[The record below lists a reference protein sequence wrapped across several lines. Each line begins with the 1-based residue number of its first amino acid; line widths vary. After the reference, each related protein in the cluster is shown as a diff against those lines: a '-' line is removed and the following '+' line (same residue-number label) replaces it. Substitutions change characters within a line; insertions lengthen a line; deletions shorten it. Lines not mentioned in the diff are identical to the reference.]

1 MADFDE
7 LDILRQTK
15 APEPRPQAREAAMR
29 AALDAFDDEKKRPQ
43 TQGMQAGLRL
53 TDRVAQIWS
62 SLMQKK
68 LISAPAIAGLFIL
81 PVAGI
86 AAWQMSGVSPF
97 GRLGEDAGAP
107 GMTPGMTSGKTD
119 SGAVQPELKKPAE
132 ADEALRELNFDA
144 APAPKTLESASQIAP
159 SAARAPSLDK
169 RKAELPPAD
178 MLPEEENRDR
188 IEGVATNPVRAALE
202 NPVSTF
208 SIDVDTASWAFVR
221 RQLNHGV
228 MPDPDTVRV
237 EEMINYFPYD
247 WKGPASASVPFNA
260 EVSVMPAPWNTGTKL
275 MHVAVQGYDVVPAE
289 KPKSNLVF
297 LVDTSGSMN
306 QPDKL
311 PLLKT
316 SFRMLLDTLGAD
328 DTVSIVA
335 YAGESGTAL
344 EPTKASDKAK
354 ILDALDKLGAGGSTA
369 GASGIEQAYR
379 LAEQNFVR
387 DGVNRVL
394 LATDGDFNVG
404 PSDDESLKRLIEKKR
419 QSGVFLS
426 VFGFGQGNYND
437 QLMQTLAQNGNGVA
451 AYIDTVSEARKAFVE
466 EASSTLFTIAKDVKI
481 QVEFNPER
489 VAEYRLIGYE
499 TRALNREDFNNDRV
513 DAGDIGSGHSVTA
526 IYEITPK
533 GSAATLNDPLR
544 YGQADTSNGTVANA
558 SEYAFVKMRY
568 KLPNEDISRLI
579 TTPVTDA
586 NAIAEFA
593 AASDD
598 QRFSVAVA
606 AYGQKLRDT
615 DQVAGYG
622 YDKIADI
629 AAKARGEDPFGYR
642 AEFLQMVRVTES
654 LSKN

>member
-1 MADFDE
+1 
-7 LDILRQTK
+7 
-15 APEPRPQAREAAMR
+15 
-29 AALDAFDDEKKRPQ
+29 
-43 TQGMQAGLRL
+43 
-53 TDRVAQIWS
+53 
-62 SLMQKK
+62 MQKK

-107 GMTPGMTSGKTD
+107 EMTSGKTD
-119 SGAVQPELKKPAE
+119 SGAVQRELKKPAVAEE
-132 ADEALRELNFDA
+132 AARELEF
-144 APAPKTLESASQIAP
+144 APAPKTMDAAGQLSATP
-159 SAARAPSLDK
+159 SIARAPSFDK
-169 RKAELPPAD
+169 RKAELPD
-178 MLPEEENRDR
+178 LMPEAENRDR
-188 IEGVATNPVRAALE
+188 IEGVDTNPVRAALE

-247 WKGPASASVPFNA
+247 WKGPDSAAVPFNA
-260 EVSVMPAPWNTGTKL
+260 QVSVMPTPWNAGTKL
-275 MHVAVQGYDVVPAE
+275 MHVAIQGYDVVPTE

-369 GASGIEQAYR
+369 GASGIEQAYK
-379 LAEQNFVR
+379 LAEQNFVK

-466 EASSTLFTIAKDVKI
+466 EASSTLFAIAKDVKI

-568 KLPNEDISRLI
+568 KLPNEDISKLI
-579 TTPVTDA
+579 TTPVTSA
-586 NAIAEFA
+586 NEIADFA

-615 DQVAGYG
+615 DQVAGFG
-622 YDKIADI
+622 YDKIAEI
-629 AAKARGEDPFGYR
+629 AAKARGDDPFGYR